1 MNLENK
7 ILIAQIL
14 APFGIKGWLK
24 INSFADP
31 HENISTYKN
40 FEILIDDCLEKNEIE
55 NITFEKDIKI
65 KNKGIDDRTTA
76 EQYLKKEIYIDRNE
90 LPSLGEN
97 EYYWQDLIG
106 LQVFSEDKKNVG
118 KVSNLIRTGANDVIV
133 ITDKEEKE
141 HLVPFIQGSAIIEI
155 NLLENSLLVSK
166 DYLE

>member
-24 INSFADP
+24 IKSFADP

-40 FEILIDDCLEKNEIE
+40 FEILIDDCLEKIDIE

-65 KNKGIDDRTTA
+65 KIKGIDDRTTA

>member
-1 MNLENK
+1 LNLENK
-7 ILIAQIL
+7 ILIAQVL

-24 INSFADP
+24 IKSFTDP

-40 FEILIDDCLEKNEIE
+40 FEILIDDCLTKIEIE

-65 KNKGIDDRTTA
+65 KIKGIDDRTTA

-141 HLVPFIQGSAIIEI
+141 LLVPFILGSAIIEI
-155 NLLENSLLVSK
+155 DLTENSLLVSK

>member
-24 INSFADP
+24 IKSFADP

-40 FEILIDDCLEKNEIE
+40 FEILIDDCLEKIEIE

-65 KNKGIDDRTTA
+65 KIKGIDDRTTA

-97 EYYWQDLIG
+97 
-106 LQVFSEDKKNVG
+106 
-118 KVSNLIRTGANDVIV
+118 
-133 ITDKEEKE
+133 
-141 HLVPFIQGSAIIEI
+141 
-155 NLLENSLLVSK
+155 
-166 DYLE
+166 

>member
-24 INSFADP
+24 IKSFADP
-31 HENISTYKN
+31 RENISTYKN
-40 FEILIDDCLEKNEIE
+40 FEILIDDCLEKIEIE

-65 KNKGIDDRTTA
+65 KIKGIDDRTTA

-141 HLVPFIQGSAIIEI
+141 HLVPFIQGSVIIEI

-166 DYLE
+166 EYLE